1 MDLMGWTTKSIRLA
15 AQVRQRAQSTVEWVI
30 GAAVLAFIGMA
41 AWTSAGAAITAA
53 FTRMVAI
60 LNSAGV

>member
-1 MDLMGWTTKSIRLA
+1 MGRITRWVHA
-15 AQVRQRAQSTVEWVI
+15 VVQVGQSAQSTVEWVI

-41 AWTSAGAAITAA
+41 AYTAAGAAITSA
-53 FTRMVAI
+53 FTRMVGI